1 MQRDTP
7 ELDPTARTIAENVY
21 SAYMRQA
28 AGELRSQAEQTLLT
42 RLV

>member
-1 MQRDTP
+1 MQQDTP
-7 ELDPTARTIAENVY
+7 ELDRTARTIAENVY

-28 AGELRSQAEQTLLT
+28 AGELHPQTQQTLLT